1 MTTSTIEFNP
11 RSCDGCTKCCEGW
24 LTGTAFGYAFYPGQ
38 PCKFIDK
45 KGCGIY
51 NVRPKDPCVG
61 FQCTWKLNKNIPE
74 WLKPNL
80 SGIMI
85 TYRKLESYRYMSIL
99 SAGKPVDKKVI
110 DWATESVNDGTVKHV
125 CYSADGEWHFISN
138 DDEFLKLIKSVY
150 LKN

>member
-1 MTTSTIEFNP
+1 
-11 RSCDGCTKCCEGW
+11 
-24 LTGTAFGYAFYPGQ
+24 
-38 PCKFIDK
+38 
-45 KGCGIY
+45 
-51 NVRPKDPCVG
+51 
-61 FQCTWKLNKNIPE
+61 
-74 WLKPNL
+74 
-80 SGIMI
+80 
-85 TYRKLESYRYMSIL
+85 MSIL